1 MAYVRIT
8 LMRAIA
14 GHESEVNELNREQ
27 AEYYRRQAG
36 CLQSTA
42 IRAADGSVRTGRVS
56 FCKSEAAADAAAST
70 DRSMSLRSRLQQIV
84 GRDHQ
89 DLSFLSD

>member
-1 MAYVRIT
+1 MPYIRIT
-8 LMRAIA
+8 LMRPLP
-14 GHESEVNELNREQ
+14 GHEAEVHEMNREL
-27 AEYYRRQAG
+27 AGYYRTQAG

-42 IRAADGSVRTGRVS
+42 MRAADGSGQAARVS
-56 FCKSEAAADAAAST
+56 LWESEAAADAAAST
-70 DRSMSLRSRLQQIV
+70 ERSLSLRSRLQQVV